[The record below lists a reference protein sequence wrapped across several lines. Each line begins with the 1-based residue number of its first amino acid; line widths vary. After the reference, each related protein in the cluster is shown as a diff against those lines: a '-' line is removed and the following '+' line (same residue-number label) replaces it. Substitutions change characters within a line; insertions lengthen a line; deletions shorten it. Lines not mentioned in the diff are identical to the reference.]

1 MPAKKAKPTK
11 QATSAKPRKAN
22 RAIETVADVVEEYQE
37 AVSAAADTVLSE
49 LQIEH
54 DGNPQMQVATYR
66 QAVDRTTLDDDA
78 EYGKQQRDDYPKL
91 QAVSDEAGLPYTTKS
106 GLLARFPDG
115 TLREPTPDELFAMGR
130 VLAAMLFPRQS
141 DAAESTEANPND
153 PPKPKI
159 SGNHCRLCA
168 SFAGNDQ
175 RGPLWSESGHCLTYK
190 HVQNPVQPEH
200 YCERFVF
207 NEGLRG

>member
-1 MPAKKAKPTK
+1 MPAKKTKPTK

-22 RAIETVADVVEEYQE
+22 KAIETVADVVEEYQE
-37 AVSAAADTVLSE
+37 IKAEIEEREGAADEDAAEPPLIYDPELIDPSQLSRE
-49 LQIEH
+49 PGEALK
-54 DGNPQMQVATYR
+54 DV
-66 QAVDRTTLDDDA
+66 TTS
-78 EYGKQQRDDYPKL
+78 Q
-91 QAVSDEAGLPYTTKS
+91 S

-115 TLREPTPDELFAMGR
+115 TLREPTPEELSAMGR

-141 DAAESTEANPND
+141 DAAENTEVNPND

-190 HVQNPVQPEH
+190 HVQNPVEPEH

>member
-1 MPAKKAKPTK
+1 MPAKKAKPTR

-22 RAIETVADVVEEYQE
+22 KAIETVADVVEEYQE
-37 AVSAAADTVLSE
+37 IKAEIEEREGAADEDAAEPPLIYDPELIDPSQLSRE
-49 LQIEH
+49 PGEALK
-54 DGNPQMQVATYR
+54 DV
-66 QAVDRTTLDDDA
+66 TTS
-78 EYGKQQRDDYPKL
+78 Q
-91 QAVSDEAGLPYTTKS
+91 S

-115 TLREPTPDELFAMGR
+115 TLREPTPDELSAMGR

-141 DAAESTEANPND
+141 DDAENTEVNPND

-168 SFAGNDQ
+168 SFAGNDH
-175 RGPLWSESGHCLTYK
+175 RGPLWSNSGHCLTYK
-190 HVQNPVQPEH
+190 HVQNPVEPEH
-200 YCERFVF
+200 CCNRFVF

>member
-1 MPAKKAKPTK
+1 MPAKKAKPTR

-22 RAIETVADVVEEYQE
+22 KAIETVADVVEEYQE
-37 AVSAAADTVLSE
+37 IKAEIEERKGAADEDAAEPPLIYDPELIDPSQLSRE
-49 LQIEH
+49 PGEALK
-54 DGNPQMQVATYR
+54 DV
-66 QAVDRTTLDDDA
+66 TTS
-78 EYGKQQRDDYPKL
+78 Q
-91 QAVSDEAGLPYTTKS
+91 S

-115 TLREPTPDELFAMGR
+115 TLREPTSDELSAMGR

-141 DAAESTEANPND
+141 DDAENTEVNPKD

-168 SFAGNDQ
+168 SFAGNDH
-175 RGPLWSESGHCLTYK
+175 RGPLWSNSGHCLTYK
-190 HVQNPVQPEH
+190 HVQNPVEPEH
-200 YCERFVF
+200 CCERFVF

>member
-1 MPAKKAKPTK
+1 MPAKKTKPTK

-22 RAIETVADVVEEYQE
+22 KAIETVADVVEEYQE
-37 AVSAAADTVLSE
+37 IKAEIEEREGAADEDAAEPPLIYDPELIDPSQLSRE
-49 LQIEH
+49 PGEALK
-54 DGNPQMQVATYR
+54 DV
-66 QAVDRTTLDDDA
+66 TTS
-78 EYGKQQRDDYPKL
+78 Q
-91 QAVSDEAGLPYTTKS
+91 S

-115 TLREPTPDELFAMGR
+115 TLREPTPDELSAMGR

-141 DAAESTEANPND
+141 DAAENTEANPND

-190 HVQNPVQPEH
+190 HVQNPVEPEH
-200 YCERFVF
+200 CCERFVF

>member
-11 QATSAKPRKAN
+11 QAVSAKPRKSN
-22 RAIETVADVVEEYQE
+22 KPILTVADVVEEYQE
-37 AVSAAADTVLSE
+37 VKAEIEERDAASV
-49 LQIEH
+49 
-54 DGNPQMQVATYR
+54 P
-66 QAVDRTTLDDDA
+66 DDD
-78 EYGKQQRDDYPKL
+78 GQQRENYPEL
-91 QAVSDEAGLPYTTKS
+91 QAVSDEAGTAPYTTES

-115 TLREPTPDELFAMGR
+115 TLREPTPDELSAMGR

-141 DAAESTEANPND
+141 DDAENTEANPND

-190 HVQNPVQPEH
+190 HVQNPVEPEH